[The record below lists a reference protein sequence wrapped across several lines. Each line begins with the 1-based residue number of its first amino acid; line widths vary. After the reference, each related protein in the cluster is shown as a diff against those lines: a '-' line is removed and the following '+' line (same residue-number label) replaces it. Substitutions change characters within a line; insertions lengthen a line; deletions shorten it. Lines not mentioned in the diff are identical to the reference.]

1 MGIEYADDVVDD
13 DDQVMVAV
21 MMTLTV
27 PPVMLTVLV
36 LVGVARRA
44 TAAVCISHR
53 SHESWWP
60 QKLVQIQGICYL

>member
-13 DDQVMVAV
+13 GDQVMVAV
-21 MMTLTV
+21 TLTV

-44 TAAVCISHR
+44 TAAVRTSPGGLK
-53 SHESWWP
+53 SWFRFKVSATSNLW
-60 QKLVQIQGICYL
+60 